1 MNFDFSTSTIPE
13 LLTGAVVG
21 LIGLTIGFKKL
32 LTMFA
37 SEKIA
42 VAKIESEL
50 EVINLL
56 REQVHELTKAN
67 RELRS
72 EIEQLR
78 KLNSCL
84 IEENDKIKREI
95 RLLSEYVNTMPCLEK
110 GCEKKPASQENQ
122 QELPHINTVI

>member
-1 MNFDFSTSTIPE
+1 MNLDFSTTSIPE
-13 LLTGAVVG
+13 LLAGAVVG

-37 SEKIA
+37 SEKVA

-67 RELRS
+67 RELRA

-78 KLNSCL
+78 KLNTCL

-110 GCEKKPASQENQ
+110 GCQKRQDEKQDM
-122 QELPHINTVI
+122 